1 MPTGNWKNYTDSDGL
16 KALKTDHLLTDKKAK
31 KSISLDS
38 RFVDLENAG
47 RSNTLMAP
55 RNSNKNLVLHIYTE
69 KTTLGNIWLLQL
81 CNSLANSINLLLVQ
95 HLWETSKVYSNN
107 SSHCMNSFPAL
118 HSWNLHRK
126 GSDIIV
132 VTFANW
138 WKTRFSRRKL
148 WRIACFSCAKRHHA
162 LKFRREN
169 LRANSHKT
177 AKLTKFF

>member
-126 GSDIIV
+126 WHNCSNFREFVKNTI
-132 VTFANW
+132 FAE
-138 WKTRFSRRKL
+138 KTLADCSLFPRQRTPRPQILPRKL
-148 WRIACFSCAKRHHA
+148 S
-162 LKFRREN
+162 RE
-169 LRANSHKT
+169 
-177 AKLTKFF
+177 